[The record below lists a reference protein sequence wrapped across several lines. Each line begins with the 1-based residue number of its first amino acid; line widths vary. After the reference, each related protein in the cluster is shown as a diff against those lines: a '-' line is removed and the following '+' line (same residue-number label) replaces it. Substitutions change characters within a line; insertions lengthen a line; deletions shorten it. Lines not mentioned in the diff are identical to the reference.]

1 MLSKFAFRYS
11 IGAIYK
17 LSEATSRYQTLSTVV
32 QYSLDNYLNF
42 DAEALSAMADQDSF
56 DGDVRVFL
64 RLNSHYQAKFDDL
77 RERINQALGPN
88 YGVREAAIFCCIL
101 HSISN

>member
-1 MLSKFAFRYS
+1 MLSKFAFRCS
-11 IGAIYK
+11 LGAIYK

-32 QYSLDNYLNF
+32 QYSLDNYCDF
-42 DAEALSAMADQDSF
+42 DDKALSTLERQSSF

-64 RLNSHYQAKFDDL
+64 RLNSQYLAKFDDL
-77 RERINQALGPN
+77 KKRIIQSLGPT

-101 HSISN
+101 HH